1 MERTRLPEFIEILV
15 PTRDRKGKALRASLQ
30 QEWKNRLTRFLLETL
45 RVTGFQE
52 SKRSGVWK
60 RERKEFWEYD
70 PKTDRLYVIRES
82 LNVMRCNCTRAQFK
96 AFQEQGEMLLVEMGR
111 AMNQEA
117 VAYETREGLT
127 ILSP

>member
-1 MERTRLPEFIEILV
+1 MHRI
-15 PTRDRKGKALRASLQ
+15 RASLQ

-82 LNVMRCNCTRAQFK
+82 LNVMRCNCTRAQLK
-96 AFQEQGEMLLVEMGR
+96 SFQEQGEMLLVEMGR
-111 AMNQEA
+111 VMNQEA

-127 ILSP
+127 ILSL